1 MSALIDFA
9 SETASLTSGVEP
21 ERILDRLERVL
32 RRCGAASI
40 LMTGLAL
47 PGRPAAPLVL
57 RRDWSIPRADEQV
70 DVVADDAAL
79 IRLRTLAAPDV
90 VDLAAPGNRA
100 LVDRSML
107 LSAIARGSEGLI
119 SVPVLLPPYQGGVLA
134 AGRVLDIAPADLS
147 LIGLLA
153 EAAFRRLIEL
163 GRINPERPGG
173 LSARERHVVTLTAAG
188 KTAAVIAGLLDISQ
202 RTVHA
207 HLQNASDKLQAS
219 NKTQTVVKALVYGQI
234 EIAGLDPEG
243 LGAKLG

>member
-1 MSALIDFA
+1 MTALIDFA
-9 SETASLTSGVEP
+9 AETASLTSGVEP
-21 ERILDRLERVL
+21 ERVFDRLERIL
-32 RRCGAASI
+32 RKCGASSI
-40 LMTGLAL
+40 LMTGLSL

-57 RRDWSIPRADEQV
+57 RRDWSVPRVDEQV

-79 IRLRTLAAPDV
+79 VRLRTLAAPDV
-90 VDLAAPGNRA
+90 LNLAAAENRA
-100 LVDRSML
+100 LIDKSL
-107 LSAIARGSEGLI
+107 LLNSIARGVDGLV
-119 SVPVLLPPYQGGVLA
+119 SVPVLLPPYQGGILA
-134 AGRVLDIAPADLS
+134 AGRVLDIGAADLG
-147 LIGLLA
+147 LIGILA
-153 EAAFRRLIEL
+153 EVAFRRLIEL

-188 KTAAVIAGLLDISQ
+188 KTAAEIAGMLDISQ

-243 LGAKLG
+243 LGAKLS